1 MMKPK
6 IGVGALALF
15 ASLATLRAYA
25 AEPVLHYE
33 PAVTQLSGTV
43 QLERHYGPPNYGASP
58 LSDAVLNVPV
68 LVLDAPVTVQ
78 GNPPDPRGG
87 LALDGTT
94 YPDVARVQM
103 TFAIPGINVRS
114 LAGRHVTVEGK
125 LFEKVSAQNFTDV
138 VMDVQGLAPS
148 IRAAP

>member
-1 MMKPK
+1 MKPK
-6 IGVGALALF
+6 IGIGAFALF

-25 AEPVLHYE
+25 GQAVLHYE

-58 LSDAVLNVPV
+58 LSDAVLTVPV

-87 LALDGTT
+87 AALDGTT
-94 YPDVARVQM
+94 YPNVARVQL
-103 TFAIPGINVRS
+103 TFATPGTNVS
-114 LAGRHVTVEGK
+114 ALAGRHVTVQGK

-138 VMDVQGLAPS
+138 VMDVRGLAPS
-148 IRAAP
+148 VRAAP